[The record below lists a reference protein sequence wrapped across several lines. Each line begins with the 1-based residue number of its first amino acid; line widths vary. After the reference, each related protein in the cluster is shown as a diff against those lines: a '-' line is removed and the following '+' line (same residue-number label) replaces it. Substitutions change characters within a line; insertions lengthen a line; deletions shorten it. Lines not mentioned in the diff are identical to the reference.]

1 MPPPTRGAENASES
15 GTVGVTGAASDVG
28 DDVGRGDEVGG
39 DVGDNVGWGDV
50 ARGGAAGTSD
60 ATVGLPH
67 AERAATLNMHSRSR
81 CTGERYLP

>member
-1 MPPPTRGAENASES
+1 M
-15 GTVGVTGAASDVG
+15 TGAASDVG

-39 DVGDNVGWGDV
+39 DVGDDVGRGDEVGGDVGDNVGRGDV
-50 ARGGAAGTSD
+50 ARGAAAGTSD

>member
-1 MPPPTRGAENASES
+1 M
-15 GTVGVTGAASDVG
+15 TGAAS
-28 DDVGRGDEVGG
+28 DVGRGDEVGG
-39 DVGDNVGWGDV
+39 DVGGDVGDDVGRSDEVGGDVGGDVGRGDV
-50 ARGGAAGTSD
+50 ARGAAAGTSD